1 MTRFGVVGGR
11 EALVRFC
18 VLDDDEDYE
27 EDETLDST
35 MITSSSSD
43 SGCSDTTSAIFLLR
57 RRLLGV
63 SMVDINVRRL
73 MVFRVSCLFPPSST
87 FVGSSLFLHGRYSY
101 LARNSGGKISIP
113 ANSEKRVRTNRGFS
127 LGMGYFVTG

>member
-18 VLDDDEDYE
+18 VLDDDDDED
-27 EDETLDST
+27 DETLVDST

-43 SGCSDTTSAIFLLR
+43 SGCSATTSAIFLLR

-63 SMVDINVRRL
+63 SMFYIN
-73 MVFRVSCLFPPSST
+73 MSAFGISVFRVCFHQVQLVSGALCFST
-87 FVGSSLFLHGRYSY
+87 NVTRIWRVI
-101 LARNSGGKISIP
+101 LAGKILSPLPTETSGI
-113 ANSEKRVRTNRGFS
+113 EFS
-127 LGMGYFVTG
+127 L